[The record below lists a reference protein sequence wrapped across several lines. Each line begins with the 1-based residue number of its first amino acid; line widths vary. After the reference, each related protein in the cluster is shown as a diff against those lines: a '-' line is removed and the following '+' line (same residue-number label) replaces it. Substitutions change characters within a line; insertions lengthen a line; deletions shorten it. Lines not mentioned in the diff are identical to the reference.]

1 MEKMTFKATINAP
14 REKVWETLWGDET
27 YRKWTVPFSPDSQVT
42 TDWKQGSKAIF
53 HDGTGSGMVAVIEEN
68 RQNEFMSIKHLGM
81 IKDGVEDLDSAEVRD
96 WAGAH
101 ENYTLT
107 ESGGA
112 TELVVD
118 IDITEKYKEMFEK
131 MWPKALAELKTLAEQ
146 N

>member
-1 MEKMTFKATINAP
+1 
-14 REKVWETLWGDET
+14 
-27 YRKWTVPFSPDSQVT
+27 
-42 TDWKQGSKAIF
+42 
-53 HDGTGSGMVAVIEEN
+53 MVAVIEEN

-81 IKDGVEDLDSAEVRD
+81 IKNGVEDLDSAEVRD